1 MPPNPIFVGIGG
13 AGIRVVWGIRGPFR
27 KLSIDTSGYIF
38 NRRIL
43 IEKIRE
49 VFGTLEKGS
58 HLWLIFED
66 KEINIEIVE
75 HIIDSTPSDVI
86 RLAYILSPGKE
97 LVFEEKPPW
106 ALNFETVFYD
116 SLWEYLSG
124 KEKKPL
130 WQAYNE
136 AAISLGDMFT
146 KLYGYLAGNMLVNVD
161 YADFLEM
168 VRGGNVGILRLLQRV
183 DFEWHWGVWERG
195 LINIMAGRGVPLRDV
210 HEILRRFQEILKEKD
225 IIWGVRTDDGF
236 KGLEILALL
245 VRKW

>member
-1 MPPNPIFVGIGG
+1 M
-13 AGIRVVWGIRGPFR
+13 VWGIRGPFR